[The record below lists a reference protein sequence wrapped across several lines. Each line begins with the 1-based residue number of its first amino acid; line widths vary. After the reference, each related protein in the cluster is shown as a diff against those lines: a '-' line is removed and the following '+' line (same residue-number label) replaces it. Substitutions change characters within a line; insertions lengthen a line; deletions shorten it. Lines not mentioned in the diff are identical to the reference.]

1 MIVPMKHLTVLCV
14 AAEQEATV
22 EALRALGLVHLEL
35 TVGESEQFRS
45 VQTNLAATER
55 VNIIL
60 NAAKMGKA
68 VTAVPGTSLT
78 RTAEQRALLQRWLSE
93 PLPAVDGHA
102 QQQVETVQKLA
113 DMRQELMNEADR
125 LTREIQ
131 RLRPFGEFDVTL
143 PARLAAEGVPVTL
156 FTAPVEQA
164 RTLPATTILQHD
176 GAIAYCVQMGV
187 CDLPEICTVIPIP
200 DGALSVLEKRLHDV
214 THRAR
219 QIAQVFKH
227 AAATRAVVARALSEL
242 RDAARFAVAVDT
254 MQSEGAV
261 AWIHGWLPED
271 ETARLREA
279 AARQSWGYVL
289 RDPEAD
295 EIVPT
300 LLRPPKL
307 LKPMLT
313 LFDGL
318 GISPAY
324 YESDVSVPFFAAFSI
339 FFAMLVGDGGY
350 GIILLCLALWAKRK
364 HGSNAIVRDAM
375 TLLTVFASATIVW
388 GILSNTWLGSHPA
401 VLSNPVSA
409 WLNEPNGKGDG
420 NMMLICFTLGVIHL
434 SVARI
439 WNAVV
444 IFPDTKWLA
453 QLGWLGVIWFMYFL
467 SGSIVGVLA
476 LPGFM
481 KIVLGVSILLIACFM
496 LKKEELKTNGA
507 DLGMLPLNI
516 IGSLGDI
523 ISYVRLF
530 AVGLAGVK
538 VAENFNEMATS
549 LDLPL
554 YIKIVPMI
562 LILLVGHALNF
573 AMAGLSVLVHAVR
586 LNTLEFSNHKG
597 ISWAGVR
604 FQPFKRDASCSGGQ
618 Q

>member
-1 MIVPMKHLTVLCV
+1 MIVPMKHLTVICV

-22 EALRALGLVHLEL
+22 EALRTLGLVHLEL
-35 TVGESEQFRS
+35 GVGESESFRTA
-45 VQTNLAATER
+45 QANLAAAER
-55 VNIIL
+55 AQIIL
-60 NAAKMGKA
+60 HAAQMNKP
-68 VTAVPGTSLT
+68 VTAVPGTSLV
-78 RTAEQRALLQRWLSE
+78 RTSEQRAMLERGMSA
-93 PLPAVDGHA
+93 PLPALTGTVL
-102 QQQVETVQKLA
+102 QQIETVQKWA
-113 DMRQELMNEADR
+113 DLRQELVNEADR

-131 RLRPFGEFDVTL
+131 RLKPFGEFDVTL
-143 PARLAAEGVPVTL
+143 PARLAAAGVPVTL
-156 FTAPVEQA
+156 FTVPVEQA
-164 RTLPATTILQHD
+164 DAVPSTVVLQRE
-176 GAIAYCVQMGV
+176 GACAYCAQLGKG
-187 CDLPEICTVIPIP
+187 DLPENCTVLPVP
-200 DGALSVLEKRLHDV
+200 EHSLSLLEKRLHAV
-214 THRAR
+214 EQRAEH
-219 QIAQVFKH
+219 IAQALKH
-227 AAATRAVVARALSEL
+227 ADATRDALIRAMIQM
-242 RDAARFAVAVDT
+242 RDASRFAVAVDT
-254 MQSEGAV
+254 MRSEGAV
-261 AWIHGWLPED
+261 AWISGWLPTD
-271 ETARLREA
+271 EIPRLREA
-279 AARQSWGYVL
+279 AARQSWGYLL
-289 RDPEAD
+289 RDPEGA

-307 LKPMLT
+307 LRPMLT
-313 LFDGL
+313 LFEGL

-350 GIILLCLALWAKRK
+350 GAIILGLALWAKRK
-364 HGSNAIVRDAM
+364 YGHTAVVHSAM

-388 GILSNTWLGSHPA
+388 GLLSNTWLGTHPA

-439 WNAVV
+439 WNA
-444 IFPDTKWLA
+444 IALFPDTKFLA
-453 QLGWLGVIWFMYFL
+453 QVGWLGVIWFMYFL
-467 SGSIVGVLA
+467 SGSIVGVLE

-481 KIVLGVSILLIACFM
+481 KIVLGISILLIACFM

-538 VAENFNEMATS
+538 VAENFNAMAMGFEW
-549 LDLPL
+549 PL

-562 LILLVGHALNF
+562 LILLLGHALNF

-597 ISWAGVR
+597 ISWSGVR
-604 FQPFKRDASCSGGQ
+604 FQPFKRSE
-618 Q
+618 

>member
-1 MIVPMKHLTVLCV
+1 MIVPMKHLTVICV

-22 EALRALGLVHLEL
+22 EALRALGLIHLEL
-35 TVGESEQFRS
+35 ATGESEQFR
-45 VQTNLAATER
+45 VAQTQLAATER
-55 VNIIL
+55 AQIIL
-60 NAAKMGKA
+60 HAAQMDKP

-78 RTAEQRALLQRWLSE
+78 RTPEQRAVLERWLVE
-93 PLPAVDGHA
+93 PVPALTGTA
-102 QQQVETVQKLA
+102 LQQVDAVQKLA
-113 DMRQELMNEADR
+113 DMRQELTNEADR
-125 LTREIQ
+125 LAREIQ
-131 RLRPFGEFDVTL
+131 RLKPFGEFDVTL

-156 FTAPVEQA
+156 FTAPAEQA
-164 RTLPATTILQHD
+164 HALPSTTVLHCD
-176 GAIAYCVQMGV
+176 GAFASCVQIGI
-187 CDLPEICTVIPIP
+187 CDLPENCAVIPIP
-200 DGALSVLEKRLHDV
+200 DGSLSVLEKRHQDV
-214 THRAR
+214 EQRAR
-219 QIAQVFKH
+219 KIGQVLKH
-227 AAATRAVVARALSEL
+227 ADATREVLACALIEL
-242 RDAARFAVAVDT
+242 RDASRFAVAVDT

-261 AWIHGWLPED
+261 AWISGWLPAD

-289 RDPEAD
+289 RDPTGN

-350 GIILLCLALWAKRK
+350 GALILGLALWAKRK
-364 HGSNAIVRDAM
+364 HGSNAIVHSSM
-375 TLLTVFASATIVW
+375 TLLTVFASATIGW
-388 GILSNTWLGSHPA
+388 GMLSNTWFGSHPA

-439 WNAVV
+439 WNAVSL
-444 IFPDTKWLA
+444 FPDTKWLA

-467 SGSIVGVLA
+467 SGSIVGVLE
-476 LPGFM
+476 LPEFM
-481 KIVLGVSILLIACFM
+481 KAVLGVSILLIACFM

-538 VAENFNEMATS
+538 VAENFNEMATGF
-549 LDLPL
+549 DLPL

-604 FQPFKRDASCSGGQ
+604 FQPFKRSASYPGGNP
-618 Q
+618 